1 MAIRNLPTISY
12 PRALAVT
19 GALWLGI
26 VVAAVAMASPASA
39 HPYFLH
45 SVPSPSSVVPPGLAQ
60 IEITYTEGLDL
71 SYCKVT
77 LVAPDGTTIP
87 TQQLS
92 ASGGSEL
99 VVAPAQPL
107 QTSGTYAVEWTAVG
121 QDGHTIFGEFPLSVG
136 HVSSNPDVVAGVG
149 PSTGSTAHQS
159 VLDEVLRAILP
170 AATVLLS
177 GLLLLA
183 PTMSDVVATEGDDR
197 RRALIGR
204 RLVRVRWSAWG
215 VLVVDVAILSRR
227 ALGPGGVHAF
237 VTSDIGRLL
246 LAQLVL
252 AGVAALVLFDDG
264 ALGRGQRPEALRR
277 WGGALVAAGL
287 ILDLADSGH
296 GGAAPT
302 SRHALSLIVYAVH
315 LTAVSVWI
323 GAIAALVIPVSRAGV
338 STQLVDRGQRLRGLV
353 GISMLAVLGTGI
365 ATTAWGLRSFG
376 ELIHT
381 AYGGIITTKIALFAV
396 MVLIGAAAAF
406 AARRH
411 ARRLVLAEAGAATVV
426 LVLAGILGQ
435 LPQPID
441 IPLSSQVY
449 ASAVGLP
456 VQVDSVANNLLVG
469 VVSPGVVGQNTI
481 VVQLDTSDEN
491 DFLQPVAGV
500 VGVTVRV
507 SCGCA
512 TPARQVVLRPSAGTS
527 WWTGQTDLPVA
538 TTWSLN
544 AEVQQADPP
553 HAPAPGPIAV
563 ALSAQVLPADLPHQV
578 VIGAAAD
585 LSGPE
590 GQACQ
595 DEIVGLQTALV
606 DANTQGFDHGDL
618 LRVVTVD
625 THASV
630 GAAMK
635 RLQVLRPAVVIPCG
649 DPSTVDAVVAE
660 ARQWHVP
667 VVAPVLPSATV
678 AGVWSLSPNWTSEGR
693 AIADQAQ
700 QQGASTLTVIS
711 GTNPIDREEL
721 AGATAELDRLGIS
734 YRVLGISSDPDAEA
748 NEVISAGSDAV
759 VTLADPTEILPLV
772 KALSNISASTGWQPS
787 RGILA
792 SDQLMDTDFINDA
805 GQLTRVG
812 AFEFASD
819 TDPFDPLSQYYAQRL
834 LALFPGVRPT
844 FQGLHGYDAAW
855 IIARALADGGGH
867 PSAATLSHIFAT
879 RFASFSA
886 GSYRGGWTV
895 AGGGAT
901 QVAFFRST
909 YINPM
914 AMPSY
919 VSAGGSVAL
928 AHEGTFL
935 DTGGFEQVTP
945 FRSLP

>member
-1 MAIRNLPTISY
+1 
-12 PRALAVT
+12 LAVT

-26 VVAAVAMASPASA
+26 VVAAVALAGPASA

-71 SYCKVT
+71 PYCKVT
-77 LVAPDGTTIP
+77 LVGPDGTTIP

-264 ALGRGQRPEALRR
+264 ALGREDSAHEALRR

-287 ILDLADSGH
+287 IVDLADSGH

-396 MVLIGAAAAF
+396 MVVIGAGAAF

-441 IPLSSQVY
+441 IPLASQVY

-481 VVQLDTSDEN
+481 VVQLDRSDEN

-500 VGVTVRV
+500 AGITVRV

-512 TPARQVVLRPSAGTS
+512 APARQVVLHPSVGTS
-527 WWTGQTDLPVA
+527 WWTGQTDLSVA

-553 HAPAPGPIAV
+553 HAPAPGHVAV
-563 ALSAQVLPADLPHQV
+563 TMSAQVLPANLPHQV

-625 THASV
+625 THAGV
-630 GAAMK
+630 TAAMK
-635 RLQVLRPAVVIPCG
+635 KLQVLHPAVVIPCG
-649 DPSTVDAVVAE
+649 EPSNVDAVVAE

-678 AGVWSLSPNWTSEGR
+678 AGIWSLSPNWTSEGR
-693 AIADQAQ
+693 VDRRPSPATGGVDGHGDQLAPIR
-700 QQGASTLTVIS
+700 STAKSWRAPLRS
-711 GTNPIDREEL
+711 SS
-721 AGATAELDRLGIS
+721 RLGIR
-734 YRVLGISSDPDAEA
+734 YRVLGISSDPGAEA
-748 NEVISAGSDAV
+748 NAVISAGSDAV
-759 VTLADPTEILPLV
+759 VDPGRPDGDP
-772 KALSNISASTGWQPS
+772 ASRRSAVQHLGLHRMAAVP
-787 RGILA
+787 RH
-792 SDQLMDTDFINDA
+792 
-805 GQLTRVG
+805 
-812 AFEFASD
+812 
-819 TDPFDPLSQYYAQRL
+819 
-834 LALFPGVRPT
+834 PGV
-844 FQGLHGYDAAW
+844 
-855 IIARALADGGGH
+855 
-867 PSAATLSHIFAT
+867 
-879 RFASFSA
+879 
-886 GSYRGGWTV
+886 
-895 AGGGAT
+895 
-901 QVAFFRST
+901 
-909 YINPM
+909 
-914 AMPSY
+914 
-919 VSAGGSVAL
+919 GSVDGHRFHQRCRA
-928 AHEGTFL
+928 AHPGRCL
-935 DTGGFEQVTP
+935 RVRQRHRPLRP
-945 FRSLP
+945 FVSVLRTATAGAVPGCSPHIPGAARVRRGVDHRSGAGRWWRSPLGRDPVAHLRHPLRFV